1 MIAYFDTSALVAV
14 LIDEPSS
21 PTARRLWQEASGVVS
36 ALLVHAEAHAAL
48 AAARRQNRLTAAQF
62 RAARERLD
70 DLLDEIGSL
79 PIDWALVVRAGD
91 LAWSRA
97 LRGYDAVHLAAAER
111 VGGEELLF
119 VSGDKTLCGA
129 ARGSGLQVSQL

>member
-1 MIAYFDTSALVAV
+1 VIAYFDTSALVAV
-14 LIDEPSS
+14 LIDEPAS
-21 PTARRLWQEASGVVS
+21 PTARRLWQEASRVVS
-36 ALLVHAEAHAAL
+36 ALLVHAEAHGAL

-70 DLLDEIGSL
+70 GLLDEMGSL

-111 VGGEELLF
+111 LGDDEVLF
-119 VSGDKTLCGA
+119 VSGDRVLCGA
-129 ARGSGLQVSQL
+129 ARGSGLQVSEL

>member
-1 MIAYFDTSALVAV
+1 MIAYFDTSALVSV
-14 LIDEPSS
+14 LIDEPAT
-21 PTARRLWQEASGVVS
+21 PAATRLWHAASRVVS

-48 AAARRQNRLTAAQF
+48 AAACRQGRLTAKQF
-62 RAARERLD
+62 RTARLRLD
-70 DLLDEIGSL
+70 RLLDEIEPL
-79 PIDWALVVRAGD
+79 PVDGALVARAGD

-111 VGGEELLF
+111 IGDAELLF
-119 VSGDKTLCGA
+119 VSGDKALCGA